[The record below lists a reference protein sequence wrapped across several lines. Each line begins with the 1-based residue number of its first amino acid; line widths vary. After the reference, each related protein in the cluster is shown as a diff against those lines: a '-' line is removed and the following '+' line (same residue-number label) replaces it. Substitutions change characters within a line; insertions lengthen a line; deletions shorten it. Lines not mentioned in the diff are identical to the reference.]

1 MIETINAEISSQF
14 HREAASSGF
23 VPDRRVE
30 VEPKEIRNREKNSLE
45 SDRVFDPDKRIEIKE
60 KEITE
65 QDIDNYVKDLK
76 DKSEYPETISE
87 KPFSPDELQKLSPEQ
102 NREMRQEYKANRSEL
117 IEQWENLNGKEW
129 PCYKE
134 DVYDINGNQ
143 IREKG
148 QTYDAHHIKPLEM
161 GGQNIA
167 ENITPLHATV
177 HYDARGV
184 HSAGSPF
191 KIMEGKLRGV

>member
-23 VPDRRVE
+23 VRDRRVE
-30 VEPKEIRNREKNSLE
+30 VEPKEIRNSEKNSLE

-87 KPFSPDELQKLSPEQ
+87 KPFFSFFLQK
-102 NREMRQEYKANRSEL
+102 
-117 IEQWENLNGKEW
+117 
-129 PCYKE
+129 
-134 DVYDINGNQ
+134 
-143 IREKG
+143 
-148 QTYDAHHIKPLEM
+148 
-161 GGQNIA
+161 
-167 ENITPLHATV
+167 
-177 HYDARGV
+177 
-184 HSAGSPF
+184 
-191 KIMEGKLRGV
+191 